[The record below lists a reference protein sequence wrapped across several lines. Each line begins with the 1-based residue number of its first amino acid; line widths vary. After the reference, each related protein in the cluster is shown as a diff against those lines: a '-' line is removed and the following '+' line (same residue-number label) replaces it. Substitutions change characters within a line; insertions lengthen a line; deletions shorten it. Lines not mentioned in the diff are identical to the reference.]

1 MQNLMKIHNNV
12 RGDEDLISISKKEL
26 RSLYRRIIECEKII
40 EEYKNKE
47 RMQLEQQKVVSIN
60 E

>member
-1 MQNLMKIHNNV
+1 MQNLTNIENDV
-12 RGDEDLISISKKEL
+12 QGSDDLIPISKQEL

-40 EEYKNKE
+40 EDYKNKE
-47 RMQLEQQKVVSIN
+47 MMQRTEQPMLSVN

>member
-1 MQNLMKIHNNV
+1 MENDVQ
-12 RGDEDLISISKKEL
+12 GSDDLIPISKQEL

-47 RMQLEQQKVVSIN
+47 MMQHAEQQLLSVN

>member
-1 MQNLMKIHNNV
+1 MQNLLETEDQKASN
-12 RGDEDLISISKKEL
+12 DDLIHISKNEL

-47 RMQLEQQKVVSIN
+47 NMGDVNKLADTFN

>member
-1 MQNLMKIHNNV
+1 MQNLTNMENDLQ
-12 RGDEDLISISKKEL
+12 GSDDLIPISKQEL

-40 EEYKNKE
+40 EDYKNKE
-47 RMQLEQQKVVSIN
+47 MMQRTEQPMLSVN

>member
-1 MQNLMKIHNNV
+1 MSNQLQLEDQLLNNN
-12 RGDEDLISISKKEL
+12 DLVQISKNEL

-47 RMQLEQQKVVSIN
+47 DITRPNNQKQNII

>member
-1 MQNLMKIHNNV
+1 MKIHNNV

>member
-1 MQNLMKIHNNV
+1 MQNLKIMENDV
-12 RGDEDLISISKKEL
+12 QGSDDLIPISKQEL

-47 RMQLEQQKVVSIN
+47 MMQHAEQQLLSVN

>member
-1 MQNLMKIHNNV
+1 MQNLTNIENDV
-12 RGDEDLISISKKEL
+12 QGSDDLIPISKQEL

-40 EEYKNKE
+40 EDYKNKE
-47 RMQLEQQKVVSIN
+47 MMQRAEQPLLSVN

>member
-1 MQNLMKIHNNV
+1 MQNLTNMENDTQ
-12 RGDEDLISISKKEL
+12 GSDDLIPISKQEL

-40 EEYKNKE
+40 EDYKNKE
-47 RMQLEQQKVVSIN
+47 MMQRTEQPMLSVN

>member
-1 MQNLMKIHNNV
+1 MQNLTNMENDV
-12 RGDEDLISISKKEL
+12 QVSDDLIPISKQEL

-47 RMQLEQQKVVSIN
+47 MMQRAEQPLLSVN